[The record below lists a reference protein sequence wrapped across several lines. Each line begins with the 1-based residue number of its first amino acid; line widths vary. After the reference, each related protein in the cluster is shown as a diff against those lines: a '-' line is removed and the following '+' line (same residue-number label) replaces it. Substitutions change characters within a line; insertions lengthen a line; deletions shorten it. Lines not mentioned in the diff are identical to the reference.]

1 MFNPSTSK
9 EYKAPIGRIA
19 QVQSIQDYSKTQR
32 LKVSDFFGQK
42 HIRNPKNRKTQYD
55 DYRRHGNQDFPGVH
69 RDTIGLQ
76 QGKEK
81 KIFKQDKLFE
91 MNPSDS
97 KNEKKK
103 NKNKKESTKP
113 KKPKKLILD
122 YKNEFHTA

>member
-1 MFNPSTSK
+1 MFNPSTAK
-9 EYKAPIGRIA
+9 EYKAPIGRIS

-32 LKVSDFFGQK
+32 LKVNDFFGQK
-42 HIRNPKNRKTQYD
+42 HIRNPKNRKNQYK
-55 DYRRHGNQDFPGVH
+55 DYKLAGNHDFPGVH

-76 QGKEK
+76 NGKEK
-81 KIFKQDKLFE
+81 KIFKQEKLFE

-122 YKNEFHTA
+122 YKNEFHQA